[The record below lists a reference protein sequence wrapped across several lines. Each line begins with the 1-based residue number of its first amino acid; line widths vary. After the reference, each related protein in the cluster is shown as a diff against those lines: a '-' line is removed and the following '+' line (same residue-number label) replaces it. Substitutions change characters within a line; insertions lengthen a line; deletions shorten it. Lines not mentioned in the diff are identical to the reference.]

1 MHVLFRQGREELGAV
16 QAVDATHDLA
26 TFFRSVGKLAK
37 ANSVWAQKGRLMF
50 EGLVHVAVQT
60 LCVLNH
66 KS

>member
-1 MHVLFRQGREELGAV
+1 
-16 QAVDATHDLA
+16 
-26 TFFRSVGKLAK
+26 VGKLAK